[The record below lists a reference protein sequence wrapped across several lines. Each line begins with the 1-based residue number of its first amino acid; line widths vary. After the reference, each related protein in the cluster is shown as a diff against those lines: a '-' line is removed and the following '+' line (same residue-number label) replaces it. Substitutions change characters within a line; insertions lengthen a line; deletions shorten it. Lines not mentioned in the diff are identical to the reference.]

1 MQYEVRIPDQ
11 PTATD
16 QPNWVEHRTSPKRF
30 ARTIPPLSM
39 KKGLFTLILIFA
51 CAFPASAQERPI
63 PETVRLKSPQ
73 KAFAMSLLFP
83 GLGHRYAQ
91 NGRWG
96 GGGTLFA
103 FADAG
108 LWLGLIGTEWRRNS
122 LVQSFE
128 TLAATRAHAQ
138 VDGKDRT
145 FFLNLAAFHSS
156 DEYLEV
162 QLRNRAWDQ
171 LDYVSDRAFQWAWER
186 EEDFQK
192 YRRLRSDSETLRNR
206 RFVFI
211 AALVS
216 NRIIAGL
223 FAVRAAGRTNR
234 AANLSVTLGPPP
246 PDASLPRLDLRLTF

>member
-1 MQYEVRIPDQ
+1 
-11 PTATD
+11 
-16 QPNWVEHRTSPKRF
+16 
-30 ARTIPPLSM
+30 M
-39 KKGLFTLILIFA
+39 KKGLFALILILV
-51 CAFPASAQERPI
+51 CASSASAQERPI
-63 PETVRLKSPQ
+63 PETVRPKSPQ

-128 TLAATRAHAQ
+128 TLAATRAHAE
-138 VDGKDRT
+138 VEGKDRT

-171 LDYVSDRAFQWAWER
+171 LDYVSERSFQWAWET
-186 EEDFQK
+186 EEDFQNF
-192 YRRLRSDSETLRNR
+192 RRLRSDSETLRNR
-206 RFVFI
+206 RFVFL

-223 FAVRAAGRTNR
+223 FAVRAANRTNGGAR
-234 AANLSVTLGPPP
+234 LSLTLGPPP
-246 PDASLPRLDLRLTF
+246 PDASLPRLDFRLMF

>member
-1 MQYEVRIPDQ
+1 
-11 PTATD
+11 
-16 QPNWVEHRTSPKRF
+16 
-30 ARTIPPLSM
+30 M
-39 KKGLFTLILIFA
+39 KKGLFAILLLFA
-51 CAFPASAQERPI
+51 CVLPASAQERPI
-63 PETVRLKSPQ
+63 PETVRLKSPR

-96 GGGTLFA
+96 GGGSLFA

-138 VDGKDRT
+138 VEGKGRT

-156 DEYLEV
+156 EEYLEV

-171 LDYVSDRAFQWAWER
+171 LDYVSERAFQWAWET

-192 YRRLRSDSETLRNR
+192 FRRLRSDSETLRNR

-223 FAVRAAGRTNR
+223 FAVRAANRTNG